1 MQIEHFGG
9 PACPVVR
16 GLQRQIGGLSEV
28 SDAHGGLLTEYPA
41 LLNARRCKCASIN
54 TAGRLLI
61 DFASAAECI
70 IGTGRVQ
77 GDDGQPTFV
86 GSIGQKVASR
96 PDHVLM
102 SGRVYLAAESV
113 HIFPVKHMSDHCVL
127 SMNFRVND
135 AGSEGTDWNLQPPHV
150 CRGGC
155 GSKMVLKW
163 NPERA
168 KEYAE
173 VLANNKE
180 IQEQFEQAVDE
191 GDHEKACFFLRSMI
205 VHAATD
211 YRVGMSKNIS
221 VCAPLRASR
230 IGSRY
235 PPWFDAVCKQKR
247 KVFREAVQ
255 SGQAEHA
262 CKFAHKHF
270 RATARRAKRAYTKHQ
285 KAEFLGRLYSKNPEL
300 HAMLRQ
306 PKRAQTTPLAEPA
319 WVVYLNEHFRPA
331 THHQPQRPLHGRQ
344 GLSAREIAV
353 PLGRNHPP
361 PEVLLRQGARVDW
374 IPEPDS
380 VSTPSLDTMRSLV
393 ADQIKK
399 MNGSAPSGFD
409 VITAPFIKGAVV
421 LRPKLNGRGTES
433 VNVLEPFVAK
443 LFKLLHDKARIP
455 ACWKYAKLSPLYK
468 KGPLLNPNSY
478 RMLAVSGTMYRMYAN
493 VVRASLTD
501 WCQEANKIPDTQF
514 GFYPGRNTLQPLF
527 ILRHLQHA
535 ARTLRPNNSSRLHAA
550 FIDFKQAYDTI
561 PREALWQHLRRISMP
576 TSLLSIIQ
584 DMYAADEYV
593 LKDGAKTARVH
604 PMRGVKQGCPL
615 SPLLFSLYINDVDL
629 IAEDVRGAVT
639 GTENVCVT
647 HMLYADD
654 LTLLS
659 NEPGALQTMLSRL
672 TVYARKKHLVI
683 NTLKSEVVHF
693 NSKGI
698 NLPVFT
704 IGSDTLAHKDS
715 FKYLGMMFYRT
726 LNMAKSAENAAR
738 AMLTSAY
745 RIRRFVREHTLADRP
760 HASLW
765 LA

>member
-1 MQIEHFGG
+1 
-9 PACPVVR
+9 
-16 GLQRQIGGLSEV
+16 
-28 SDAHGGLLTEYPA
+28 
-41 LLNARRCKCASIN
+41 
-54 TAGRLLI
+54 
-61 DFASAAECI
+61 
-70 IGTGRVQ
+70 
-77 GDDGQPTFV
+77 
-86 GSIGQKVASR
+86 
-96 PDHVLM
+96 
-102 SGRVYLAAESV
+102 
-113 HIFPVKHMSDHCVL
+113 
-127 SMNFRVND
+127 
-135 AGSEGTDWNLQPPHV
+135 
-150 CRGGC
+150 
-155 GSKMVLKW
+155 
-163 NPERA
+163 
-168 KEYAE
+168 
-173 VLANNKE
+173 
-180 IQEQFEQAVDE
+180 
-191 GDHEKACFFLRSMI
+191 
-205 VHAATD
+205 
-211 YRVGMSKNIS
+211 
-221 VCAPLRASR
+221 
-230 IGSRY
+230 
-235 PPWFDAVCKQKR
+235 
-247 KVFREAVQ
+247 
-255 SGQAEHA
+255 
-262 CKFAHKHF
+262 
-270 RATARRAKRAYTKHQ
+270 
-285 KAEFLGRLYSKNPEL
+285 
-300 HAMLRQ
+300 
-306 PKRAQTTPLAEPA
+306 
-319 WVVYLNEHFRPA
+319 
-331 THHQPQRPLHGRQ
+331 
-344 GLSAREIAV
+344 V

-639 GTENVCVT
+639 GTENVRVT

-726 LNMAKSAENAAR
+726 LNMAKSAENASR

-765 LA
+765 LAKTYVIPAGMYASQVWGTGFMQAGKEFSSALQTLHLNFLKGTLGVKRTTTNWTVLRECGHQPLQYYWFRAAVKLYNSMLGTNSSTLRRVMQADLKLQPKDDKCWTAQLIQAFQGYVVLKILSRL